1 MYFKIPRFVHLV
13 TILHPMQDDRLQVSR
28 MVSNPIVSIKQKPL
42 RHLEHRQSWRKSEK
56 DHPADAVKYETTQC
70 IVSAGLQR
78 LNDDALFELG
88 FDIGSRDLN
97 RTRSMCGLPV
107 FSDGF
112 YLRLKLFPFGSECT
126 YPRSNDTLFVTII
139 SLDIS
144 LTANAPRTLNC

>member
-1 MYFKIPRFVHLV
+1 
-13 TILHPMQDDRLQVSR
+13 MQDDRLRVSR
-28 MVSNPIVSIKQKPL
+28 MVPNPIVSIKQKPL
-42 RHLEHRQSWRKSEK
+42 RHLEHRVCKNIYMQQSWRKSEK
-56 DHPADAVKYETTQC
+56 NHPADAVKYETTQC

-88 FDIGSRDLN
+88 FDIGSPDLN

-112 YLRLKLFPFGSECT
+112 YLRLKLFLFGSECT

-139 SLDIS
+139 SLNIS